1 MLREHARPRPRA
13 RVDADAF
20 YRAVNSVQRSL
31 IRVDADET
39 TYNLHIILRFELEL
53 ALIEGTLAVDD
64 LPAAWNEG
72 MQRLLGV
79 EVPDDAQGVLQDVH
93 WGAGL
98 FGYFPTYTLGNLIA
112 AQLWT
117 RLQADLPEI
126 EAQLGRGELA
136 PLRDWLREHI
146 HRHGR
151 KFPPRELLHRVT
163 GDTLRPEPFLDY
175 LRAKLADAG
184 AL

>member
-1 MLREHARPRPRA
+1 
-13 RVDADAF
+13 
-20 YRAVNSVQRSL
+20 
-31 IRVDADET
+31 
-39 TYNLHIILRFELEL
+39 
-53 ALIEGTLAVDD
+53 
-64 LPAAWNEG
+64 
-72 MQRLLGV
+72 MQRLLGI

-117 RLQADLPEI
+117 QLQADIPGI
-126 EAQLGRGELA
+126 EAQFGTGELA

-175 LRAKLADAG
+175 LRAKLTDAG

>member
-1 MLREHARPRPRA
+1 
-13 RVDADAF
+13 
-20 YRAVNSVQRSL
+20 
-31 IRVDADET
+31 
-39 TYNLHIILRFELEL
+39 
-53 ALIEGTLAVDD
+53 
-64 LPAAWNEG
+64 

-117 RLQADLPEI
+117 QLQADLPEI
-126 EAQLGRGELA
+126 EAQIGRGELA
-136 PLRDWLREHI
+136 PLREWLREHI

-163 GDTLRPEPFLDY
+163 GEALQP
-175 LRAKLADAG
+175 RAVPAVPAGQARRRRRLTPAACTPAATVRGSAPWLASG
-184 AL
+184 